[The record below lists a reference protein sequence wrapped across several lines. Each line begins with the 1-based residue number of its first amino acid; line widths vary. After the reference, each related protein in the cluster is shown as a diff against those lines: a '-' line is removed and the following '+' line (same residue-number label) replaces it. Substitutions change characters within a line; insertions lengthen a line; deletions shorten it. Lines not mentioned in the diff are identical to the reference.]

1 MSAQEARAVARALE
15 VLERFAAA
23 GTEEVAGHAY
33 RLASPSPFA
42 SSARVFDA
50 LEALGEAFHAVRL
63 AALVS
68 LDMLDTTERL
78 HLSDLSLEELE
89 AVECDG
95 CGRRNMAEEA
105 CPLSF
110 DSPPELCLDCCYCLE
125 HRAEEIREIAATLE
139 PARAA
144 SVIAA
149 LEVLEAAD
157 SSALE
162 AVESSTLEAVE
173 SSTLEAV
180 ESSTL
185 EAVEVDPL
193 EAAAATLER
202 EPLERWTSYALGAHL
217 LRKWARE
224 SGEAASDYLD
234 AGDLEAGAAYAAA
247 WSLAL
252 EAAADLEC
260 QIDATLEHEEQDPL
274 EAAAVISRA
283 LEVLE

>member
-180 ESSTL
+180 E
-185 EAVEVDPL
+185 VDPL